1 MGRSLL
7 GGLVRP
13 DHPEPISI
21 DHWRRGERAA
31 LTLLPPL
38 ALLNVVSRFLWAL
51 DPGFDV
57 HAYDCFLAI
66 NLPAHA
72 LLAAINLWARARDRD
87 ERQHRVATGVSLVL
101 ILVTALP
108 GLWLLG
114 SVGANLDTAFFGITI
129 ATARVYYDARLG
141 LTTLVAAAVM
151 HAGVVGLEIAGWVH
165 ADPLTHLAPVV
176 GAARSWGLAW
186 IVAVYVLVW
195 GISGYVAN
203 RIRRSEHALRELNA
217 GLETRVR
224 EQVSALERAHRL
236 KRYVAPQ
243 LADAILASDA
253 DVTSRRERRPI
264 TVMFADLR
272 GFTPMV
278 ERVEPDVLAE
288 ILNRYFDE
296 VSRIAFAHG
305 GTIDKFIGDAVMV
318 FFGAPEATG
327 ERDQATRCVA
337 MALEIQRR
345 IGELGDEF
353 TRLGAGAPLALRVG
367 IASGLA
373 TVGSFGAAH
382 RSDYTVV
389 GAAVNRAARL
399 EPLAAPGGVL
409 VDEQTHALV
418 AGCFRAEPHGEV
430 SLKGF
435 AQPVQ
440 AFRML
445 APTPSGLQA
454 TASSV
459 ARLLARRGVE

>member
-1 MGRSLL
+1 
-7 GGLVRP
+7 
-13 DHPEPISI
+13 
-21 DHWRRGERAA
+21 
-31 LTLLPPL
+31 
-38 ALLNVVSRFLWAL
+38 
-51 DPGFDV
+51 
-57 HAYDCFLAI
+57 
-66 NLPAHA
+66 
-72 LLAAINLWARARDRD
+72 
-87 ERQHRVATGVSLVL
+87 
-101 ILVTALP
+101 
-108 GLWLLG
+108 
-114 SVGANLDTAFFGITI
+114 
-129 ATARVYYDARLG
+129 
-141 LTTLVAAAVM
+141 M
-151 HAGVVGLEIAGWVH
+151 HAGLVGVEIMGWVH
-165 ADPLTHLAPVV
+165 PDPISTAVPVI
-176 GAARSWGLAW
+176 GMTRSWGVAW
-186 IVAVYVLVW
+186 LVALYALVW
-195 GISGYVAN
+195 GISSYVAN

-224 EQVSALERAHRL
+224 EQVSALDRAHRL

-243 LADAILASDA
+243 LADAILASDT

-278 ERVEPDVLAE
+278 ERLEPDVLAE

-296 VSRIAFAHG
+296 VSRIAFSHG

-353 TRLGAGAPLALRVG
+353 TRLGAGAPLVLRVG
-367 IASGLA
+367 IASGTA

-399 EPLAAPGGVL
+399 EPLAPPGGVL
-409 VDEQTHALV
+409 VDEQTHTLV
-418 AGCFRAEPHGEV
+418 DGCFHAALHGEV
-430 SLKGF
+430 TLKGF

-440 AFRML
+440 AFRVF

-459 ARLLARRGVE
+459 ARLVARRGAD